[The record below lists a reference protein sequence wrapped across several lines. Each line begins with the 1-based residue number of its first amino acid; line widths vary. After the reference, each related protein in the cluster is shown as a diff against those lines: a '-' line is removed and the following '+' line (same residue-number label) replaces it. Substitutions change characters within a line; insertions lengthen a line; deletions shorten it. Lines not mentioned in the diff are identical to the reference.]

1 MGGGGVHLLK
11 EKYLKRIFLLRVEPH
26 LVEGRKKKENGRNA
40 FTENILIHE
49 DWGGSGGG
57 SNMEKFSPL

>member
-11 EKYLKRIFLLRVEPH
+11 EKYLKLIFLLRVEPH
-26 LVEGRKKKENGRNA
+26 LEGRKKKENGRNA

-57 SNMEKFSPL
+57 SYMEKFSPL